1 MDVFYS
7 IVLYWNICL
16 KPKQKK
22 SCKNIVLHNQKLFY
36 INGFVMI
43 FNFKKCMGNLKF
55 TSKYTKEAKYQ
66 NSEYITYETHKDLKF
81 HTTVWDP

>member
-1 MDVFYS
+1 
-7 IVLYWNICL
+7 
-16 KPKQKK
+16 
-22 SCKNIVLHNQKLFY
+22 
-36 INGFVMI
+36 MI